1 MYEDD
6 ETWKLHYDDW
16 CKIYEKVKKEP
27 TDYYTTKEQ
36 KEYRLE
42 CIKSLIDEYES
53 SHSETEHMH
62 FQ

>member
-16 CKIYEKVKKEP
+16 CKVYDKIKKDP
-27 TDYYTTKEQ
+27 TDHYTTEEQ

-53 SHSETEHMH
+53 SPSQPEHMH